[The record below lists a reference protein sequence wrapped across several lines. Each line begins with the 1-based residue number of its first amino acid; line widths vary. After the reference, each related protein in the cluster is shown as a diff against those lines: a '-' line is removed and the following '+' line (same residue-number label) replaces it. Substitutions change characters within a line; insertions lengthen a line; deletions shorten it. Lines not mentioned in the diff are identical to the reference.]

1 MYERAIL
8 FTRATRL
15 PGVFCLV
22 VRPRGEGEV
31 AVWLRQNGNTPPSK
45 PPPSDVCRGVSESG
59 PPLSLPSSKAGCL
72 YMLVPPP
79 SRVTPHYAA
88 GASLVGGRRRDHRRG
103 NKEPSDR
110 RSSNLSARHER
121 FGSSRTNLS
130 LSSFSSLM
138 FSCIYIYFA
147 SGRWKR
153 ESRDITIVFE
163 HQ

>member
-130 LSSFSSLM
+130 LSSLM
-138 FSCIYIYFA
+138 FSCIYIYILPPDD
-147 SGRWKR
+147 GRGKVA
-153 ESRDITIVFE
+153 I
-163 HQ
+163 